1 MRVPPPI
8 CRMPTATKPLTL
20 DAADQAGSE
29 LLAWFHTPPGRYL
42 LEQERVWFDQTVAD
56 LFGYHAVQLGLPAID
71 ALAQNRMPHRWLA
84 MPHWSGPE
92 VACPGAPSAVLVCHA
107 AALPFPANSIDLVV
121 LPHTLELSADPHS
134 VLREV
139 ERVLVPEGRVVI
151 SGLNPASWWG
161 LRQRRAHWL
170 GNLGLQ
176 GTGLAQLYL
185 PQAGDFIGHWRLRDW
200 LRLLSFDVE
209 SVRFGCY
216 RPPVSTQ
223 LWLSRWA
230 WMDKVG
236 PRAWPV
242 LGAVYGMVGIKR
254 VRGMRLLGPAWQP
267 QRALTA
273 PVTVAQKN
281 TQHKAQR

>member
-1 MRVPPPI
+1 MS
-8 CRMPTATKPLTL
+8 TATKLPTPE
-20 DAADQAGSE
+20 ATDQAGKE

-42 LEQERVWFDQTVAD
+42 LEQERVWFDETVAD
-56 LFGYHAVQLGLPAID
+56 LFGYHALQLGLPAID
-71 ALAQNRMPHRWLA
+71 ALAQNRMPHRWLG
-84 MPHWSGPE
+84 MPYWSGSE
-92 VACPGAPSAVLVCHA
+92 AVGDEIPSVVLVTHA

-121 LPHTLELSADPHS
+121 LPHTLELSADPHA

-151 SGLNPASWWG
+151 TGLNPASWWG

-170 GNLGLQ
+170 ANMGLQ
-176 GTGLAQLYL
+176 GTAWARHYL

-216 RPPVSTQ
+216 RPPVTTQ
-223 LWLSRWA
+223 LWLNRWS
-230 WMDKVG
+230 WMDQAG

-242 LGAVYGMVGIKR
+242 LGALYGMVGIKR

-267 QRALTA
+267 QRAVA
-273 PVTVAQKN
+273 VPGAVAQKT
-281 TQHKAQR
+281 TQQKVPR